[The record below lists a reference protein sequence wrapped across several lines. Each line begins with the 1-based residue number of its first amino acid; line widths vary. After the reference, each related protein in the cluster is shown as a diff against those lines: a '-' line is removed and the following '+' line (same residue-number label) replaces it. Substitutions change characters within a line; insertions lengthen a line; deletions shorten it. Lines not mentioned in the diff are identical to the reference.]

1 MEQMHWFLKSSR
13 IFMKISGLWYFF
25 ETNLMVPFISMS
37 DLILSRAR
45 PKAVV
50 ASNPEIYSA
59 LHKILWL
66 CNFWRLIWEHPYRC
80 QSLHF
85 HELDNY
91 RTNQADASV
100 PEVCAILRFDIGY
113 SATCG
118 GVTQRSLVHWTRIMQ
133 FFGGDTNHKVYENY
147 GLVPT
152 TQPKTTTTN
161 PKLWTLDT
169 QNATLRRQFQLI
181 ESGLSVFK
189 F

>member
-1 MEQMHWFLKSSR
+1 MEQMHRFLKSDR

-37 DLILSRAR
+37 DIILSRAR

-50 ASNPEIYSA
+50 ASNPEIYSD
-59 LHKILWL
+59 LHENFGIMLFFWRILW
-66 CNFWRLIWEHPYRC
+66 WHPYRC

-85 HELDNY
+85 HDLDNY

-133 FFGGDTNHKVYENY
+133 FFGGTRITKFVKTMV
-147 GLVPT
+147 LS
-152 TQPKTTTTN
+152 QPPNQKQPPQIRN
-161 PKLWTLDT
+161 CEL
-169 QNATLRRQFQLI
+169 
-181 ESGLSVFK
+181 
-189 F
+189 